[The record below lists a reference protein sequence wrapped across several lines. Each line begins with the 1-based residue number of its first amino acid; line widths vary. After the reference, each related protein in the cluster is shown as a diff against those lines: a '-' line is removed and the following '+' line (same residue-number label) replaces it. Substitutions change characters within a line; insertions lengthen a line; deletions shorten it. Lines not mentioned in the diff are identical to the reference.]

1 MVELAINYKLYRSK
15 KVTTRALNQ
24 INYTFKDAG
33 LYLISGESG
42 CGKTTLLNCIG
53 GLDKFNGKIKINSK
67 EYVNLVNFKERKENI
82 SYIFQDLVLK
92 EDLTVFENIKLF
104 KKDYNE
110 NEIINC
116 LKEVGIEKLIN
127 RKINTLSGGQKQRVG
142 IARCFY
148 SKPKIILADEPTA
161 FLDEEN
167 KVIILSLLK
176 KLSKESLVIL
186 VSHEKNISSKY
197 ADYLLTMV
205 DGRIIDSKEL
215 TNSFDLKYKID
226 ENESD
231 NLANFL
237 IPNKND
243 NFKFKTLFKKGKVN
257 IISIIGYIIT
267 GIALS
272 FLLFFVNTV
281 NLANSSDNFN
291 RGYEKEVIISKTD
304 FNNSLF
310 TKNEIEEIKGFS
322 GIDYISPLYNNLSY
336 PIKFASVNQ
345 QLKKFNE
352 INYSVDGS
360 YINEKLQGDIIYG
373 RKSENIFEVVM
384 DEFLANSILSN
395 YHESITD
402 SNKKA
407 LGINS
412 IQNLIN
418 GSISLYN
425 DQKVT
430 IVGIAKGNSYCIY
443 AKEELINLIA
453 MGQNNVYQ
461 KLNLTYDKDL
471 IGDIKLNDDEV
482 LLDKKTFEEL
492 ASNSIEIKGK
502 RYKVAGYYES
512 EIYSGIVVTKNEIE
526 RLIFNYAL
534 VGKNQIS
541 IIAKNVD
548 ELLKSSNSKYDMS
561 TIYDLTKKTIQYS
574 NKSSTILI
582 TMFSIIVFSVC
593 VVAIFIVKRNELLKE
608 SEIYFFDLLYAKS
621 KFYVFWKYVFNN
633 ISNVLLTA
641 IPAFIVST
649 ASINMLLNNTGNLF
663 FLSPMPIYYFFIGI
677 TILFLFYIFISLIT
691 YLSLFKGTIIKF
703 KNKINKEK

>member
-1 MVELAINYKLYRSK
+1 MVSLAIKNKIYRSK
-15 KVTTRALNQ
+15 NVSTMALGQ
-24 INYTFKDAG
+24 VDFTFKDIG
-33 LYLISGESG
+33 FYLISGESG

-67 EYVNLVNFKERKENI
+67 EYANLVDYKERKENI

-148 SKPKIILADEPTA
+148 LKPKIIVADEPTA

-167 KVIILSLLK
+167 KIIVLSLLK
-176 KLSKESLVIL
+176 KLSKDSLVIL

-215 TNSFDLKYKID
+215 TNNIDLKYMTR
-226 ENESD
+226 ENENNS
-231 NLANFL
+231 LTNFL
-237 IPNKND
+237 VPNKND
-243 NFKFKTLFKKGKVN
+243 NFRFKSLFKKDKVN

-272 FLLFFVNTV
+272 FLFFFINTV
-281 NLANSSDNFN
+281 NLANNSDNFN
-291 RGYEKEVIISKTD
+291 RGYEKEMVLKKTD
-304 FNNSLF
+304 YYNSLF
-310 TKNEIEEIKGFS
+310 TKKDIEEINEFN
-322 GIDYISPLYNNLSY
+322 GIDYISPLYSELSY
-336 PIKFASVNQ
+336 PVSFASVNQ
-345 QLKKFNE
+345 QLNKFKNT
-352 INYSVDGS
+352 NYLFNGS

-384 DEFLANSILSN
+384 DEFLANCILSN
-395 YHESITD
+395 YHESLSD
-402 SNKKA
+402 SNRKS

-425 DQKVT
+425 DQKIT

-453 MGQNNVYQ
+453 MAQNNVYQ
-461 KLNLTYDKDL
+461 GYNLTYDKNI
-471 IGDIKLNDDEV
+471 IGDIELNDDEI
-482 LLDKKTFEEL
+482 LLDKKNYEEY
-492 ASNSIEIKGK
+492 ASNSINIKNK
-502 RYKVAGYYES
+502 TYTVKGYYES
-512 EIYSGIVVTKNEIE
+512 KIYSGIIVSKNEIE
-526 RLIFNYAL
+526 KLVLNHAL
-534 VGKNQIS
+534 VGKQQLN
-541 IIAKNVD
+541 IIAKTVD
-548 ELLKSSNSKYDMS
+548 EVFKSNDSKYEIY
-561 TIYDLTKKTIQYS
+561 TVYDLEKLSIQYS
-574 NKSSTILI
+574 NKATTILI
-582 TMFSIIVFSVC
+582 TIFAIIVFSVC
-593 VVAIFIVKRNELLKE
+593 IVAIFIVKRNELLKE

-633 ISNVLLTA
+633 VSNVLLTA

-703 KNKINKEK
+703 KSKINKEK